1 MAFIDEF
8 LDKHHVLLAG
18 LQEGRLP
25 VAGLLDLPNYFAYTA
40 PATED
45 GQGGVQCWVHHSLRG
60 SVVRAGCN
68 PQSPRLLRLEL
79 SGGPLVATVLV
90 AHAPVSSAEL
100 AAKTAFWKA
109 FEGEAKRAKHPNKLL
124 VFIDANDDDMDKGPT
139 ANAFFLPWRSGK
151 PWG

>member
-1 MAFIDEF
+1 MDVEEGQSSSPRSTCRPWTHASSEKSRCLGLGVTLRMAFIDEF

-100 AAKTAFWKA
+100 AAKTAF
-109 FEGEAKRAKHPNKLL
+109 
-124 VFIDANDDDMDKGPT
+124 
-139 ANAFFLPWRSGK
+139 
-151 PWG
+151 